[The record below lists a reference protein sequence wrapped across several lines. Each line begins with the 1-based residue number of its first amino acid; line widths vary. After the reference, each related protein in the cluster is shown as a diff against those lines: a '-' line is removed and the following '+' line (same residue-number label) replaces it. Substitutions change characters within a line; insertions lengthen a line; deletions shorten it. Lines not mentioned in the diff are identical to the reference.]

1 MNTSSSAGSLTEI
14 ARISPET
21 LPLHRGQTG
30 VRLRAQCA
38 PDFPEP
44 SFRRGTLPGYAP
56 PATPRHAWHPALQ
69 RRRQSRFSI
78 PTEFPAP
85 PDSLHSRWPAGRSAQ
100 LPPSDVWSPARR
112 HVLHHVGS
120 ANIATSH
127 VGHPGPVRLLVR
139 PATALRDGATVP

>member
-1 MNTSSSAGSLTEI
+1 M
-14 ARISPET
+14 
-21 LPLHRGQTG
+21 LPLRREQTG
-30 VRLRAQCA
+30 VRLRAQC
-38 PDFPEP
+38 
-44 SFRRGTLPGYAP
+44 
-56 PATPRHAWHPALQ
+56 
-69 RRRQSRFSI
+69 
-78 PTEFPAP
+78 P

-139 PATALRDGATVP
+139 PATALRDDATVLWLARPAAASRRRMFPRVPWLGPPVPRGPEFPPPAPSAP